1 MSRAAG
7 TGQGFTQTGLLS
19 GQRASMGTVPETT
32 GKASGASPVMA
43 GYRSWPRP
51 VMEMALAVDAAVS
64 AAGAGDAAAFT
75 GALED
80 LGRMD
85 REQLAVVL
93 GAVSRELLERSHPDG
108 VGSDDAEQVL
118 ASCVRSSASWYEAF
132 DADSLI
138 QALTGTLGIH
148 DTDES
153 APPAGPAVVAHGL
166 LLIADQLTTMSED
179 LPPVLDRA
187 LRELM
192 RAQTIESP

>member
-1 MSRAAG
+1 
-7 TGQGFTQTGLLS
+7 
-19 GQRASMGTVPETT
+19 MGTVPETT
-32 GKASGASPVMA
+32 GEASGASPATA

-51 VMEMALAVDAAVS
+51 AREMALAVDAAVS
-64 AAGAGDAAAFT
+64 AARAGDAAAFAE
-75 GALED
+75 ALDD

-93 GAVSRELLERSHPDG
+93 GAVTRELLERSHPDG

-118 ASCVRSSASWYEAF
+118 TSCLRSAASWYEAL
-132 DADSLI
+132 DGDSLI

-148 DTDES
+148 DPDES

-166 LLIADQLTTMSED
+166 LLIADQLTTMGED

-192 RAQTIESP
+192 RAQTVEFP